1 MKDGRTPKRR
11 ALCTDILSQYE
22 GQAQPVPGEDVCD
35 GDERRVH
42 GERGDNVAVM
52 QQLGERG
59 RREKP

>member
-52 QQLGERG
+52 QQLG
-59 RREKP
+59 